1 MNILWYLQQFSKF
14 LRKANVNPETQYAL
28 AALTAPACIQ
38 LFLGFD
44 VLFLVIAAVAAF
56 VLVYT
61 ANSSVFPLYL
71 LASIVLMSVAI
82 FNIQN
87 NAIATA
93 VIFASIGF
101 GLFWQLMF
109 FYAKRE
115 IGVGLSVVFTTLMNI
130 IHLLVF
136 GYYSYA
142 VITALVF

>member
-1 MNILWYLQQFSKF
+1 MNVLWYLKQFSKF

-28 AALTAPACIQ
+28 AALAAPAFIQ

-44 VLFLVIAAVAAF
+44 VLFIVIAAVAAF
-56 VLVYT
+56 VLVYAT
-61 ANSSVFPLYL
+61 KPPVFPLYL

-82 FNIQN
+82 ITIQT

-93 VIFASIGF
+93 VIFASLGF

-109 FYAKRE
+109 FYTKRQ